1 VDREEAKRRQEERSR
16 RYKIGIKEGGNVTIP
31 AEHRERW
38 PDITDDDYLD
48 PVNYRYPCPDAEQTA
63 VAARYWAK
71 KENRRQY
78 TRDEQEIIS
87 QRLEE
92 KKKKFKVGEY
102 AQENKDLRPVVLTA
116 RVTRDVPEY
125 IQVLPFGE
133 VRSEKGDFVVDEESV
148 LEILRDWETRQND
161 MVIDYEH
168 QTLTGQEAPAAGW
181 VKALEDRGPE
191 GLWARVEWT
200 PRAAEYLRNKEYRYL
215 SPVVLVRKSDRRA
228 VRLHSFA
235 LTNTP
240 AIDGMVPLVNKRDF
254 LKEGTGLEE
263 LLKQLRLKL
272 SLPATATAEEII
284 NAVDGL
290 NARVASAGQV
300 VAAKEVL
307 ELLDVPEN
315 ADLNTVKGKI
325 LALKNPSGYIRVE
338 EFNALK
344 EKLQLRERD
353 ELVALAMSQGKIAP
367 AQKEW
372 AEQYALKDPEGFK
385 AFIAQAPRVVP
396 VGQVIAGGGPDK
408 GDALSEVETLVCKQL
423 GISEETYRKY
433 GGER

>member
-1 VDREEAKRRQEERSR
+1 
-16 RYKIGIKEGGNVTIP
+16 
-31 AEHRERW
+31 
-38 PDITDDDYLD
+38 
-48 PVNYRYPCPDAEQTA
+48 
-63 VAARYWAK
+63 
-71 KENRRQY
+71 
-78 TRDEQEIIS
+78 
-87 QRLEE
+87 
-92 KKKKFKVGEY
+92 
-102 AQENKDLRPVVLTA
+102 
-116 RVTRDVPEY
+116 
-125 IQVLPFGE
+125 
-133 VRSEKGDFVVDEESV
+133 
-148 LEILRDWETRQND
+148 
-161 MVIDYEH
+161 
-168 QTLTGQEAPAAGW
+168 
-181 VKALEDRGPE
+181 
-191 GLWARVEWT
+191 VEWT

-228 VRLHSFA
+228 VRLHSVA

-284 NAVDGL
+284 TAVDGL

-307 ELLDVPEN
+307 ELLEVPEN
-315 ADLNTVKGKI
+315 ADINTVKGKI
-325 LALKNPSGYIRVE
+325 LALKNPSGYVRVE

-367 AQKEW
+367 AQKQW

-385 AFIAQAPRVVP
+385 AFIAQAPQVVP
-396 VGQVIAGGGPDK
+396 VGQDIAGGGLNK
-408 GDALSEVETLVCKQL
+408 GGALSDAETLVCKQL

>member
-1 VDREEAKRRQEERSR
+1 
-16 RYKIGIKEGGNVTIP
+16 
-31 AEHRERW
+31 
-38 PDITDDDYLD
+38 
-48 PVNYRYPCPDAEQTA
+48 VNYRYPCPDAEQTA

-71 KENRRQY
+71 EENRRQY

-87 QRLEE
+87 RRLEE

-102 AQENKDLRPVVLTA
+102 AQENKDLRPVVLSA
-116 RVTRDVPEY
+116 RVTPGEVPEY

-148 LEILRDWETRQND
+148 REILRDWEARQSE

-168 QTLTGQEAPAAGW
+168 QTLGGEFSSPTGHAPAAGW
-181 VKALEDRGPE
+181 VKALEDRGAK

-284 NAVDGL
+284 TAVDGL

-307 ELLDVPEN
+307 ELLEVPEN
-315 ADLNTVKGKI
+315 ADINTVKGKI
-325 LALKNPSGYIRVE
+325 LALKNPSGYVRVE

-372 AEQYALKDPEGFK
+372 AEQYALKDPEGFR
-385 AFIAQAPRVVP
+385 AFLKQAPQVVP
-396 VGQVIAGGGPDK
+396 VGQDIAGGGGLNK
-408 GDALSEVETLVCKQL
+408 GGALSEAETLVCKQL